1 MLFRSYTRYSFSV
14 PAQANLPNGGNYT
27 IAGFYDVNPAFAG
40 RVSEVNY
47 LDNKFGSQK
56 EHWNGVDIGI
66 NARTKN
72 GLTMNAGLSTG
83 KTMTDN
89 CEIVAKLPE
98 MLTIAANGGQNLP
111 AGQRSDTFCHNEEP
125 WLTQFKA
132 FGSYTLPKVDVQ
144 ISGTYRNTNN
154 VSVLPVFT
162 ASNALLATNSTLG
175 RGATGA
181 TSINMQVLEP
191 NKDFLDRRNE
201 LDMRFGKVIRAGRS
215 RTVASIDV
223 FNFLN
228 NDATITVNQAAAS
241 YLRPTEILNARVIKF
256 SVAVDF

>member
-1 MLFRSYTRYSFSV
+1 MLFRS
-14 PAQANLPNGGNYT
+14 
-27 IAGFYDVNPAFAG
+27 
-40 RVSEVNY
+40 
-47 LDNKFGSQK
+47 
-56 EHWNGVDIGI
+56 
-66 NARTKN
+66 
-72 GLTMNAGLSTG
+72 
-83 KTMTDN
+83 
-89 CEIVAKLPE
+89 
-98 MLTIAANGGQNLP
+98 
-111 AGQRSDTFCHNEEP
+111 EEP

-132 FGSYTLPKVDVQ
+132 FGTYTLPKVDVQ

-201 LDMRFGKVIRAGRS
+201 LDMRLGKVIRAGRS